1 MKKIRMLGLKNGK
14 EQIKINN
21 MNMILDTTLTGPEAL
36 LIIICGSFILG
47 IFWHAGNRM
56 YEGDTYDADFFDD
69 SELTEDDFIDDEDEG
84 FKGIL

>member
-1 MKKIRMLGLKNGK
+1 
-14 EQIKINN
+14 

-47 IFWHAGNRM
+47 MFWHAGNRM
-56 YEGDTYDADFFDD
+56 YEEDTYDADYFDD
-69 SELTEDDFIDDEDEG
+69 SELSEEDFIDDEDDL

>member
-1 MKKIRMLGLKNGK
+1 
-14 EQIKINN
+14 
-21 MNMILDTTLTGPEAL
+21 MNIILDTTLTGPEAL

-56 YEGDTYDADFFDD
+56 YEGDTYDADYFDD
-69 SELTEDDFIDDEDEG
+69 SELSEEDFIDEEDEG